1 MFSRQ
6 GVSRWSFQVTAK
18 FISLLTYRL
27 LGYICLSITANVCAI
42 YWMTRKWSWRHRKF
56 HKIRYLGFLKKL
68 TRCEYELSRPSRS
81 RETAADVMRFHF
93 SQIFKFFFMFVLI
106 SQCHAELFPRTQKYT
121 NQCQNGFTW
130 KFLIF
135 YLHCWENLQKSA
147 WRPGILSRDQK
158 SGI

>member
-1 MFSRQ
+1 
-6 GVSRWSFQVTAK
+6 
-18 FISLLTYRL
+18 
-27 LGYICLSITANVCAI
+27 
-42 YWMTRKWSWRHRKF
+42 MTRKWSWRHRKF

-121 NQCQNGFTW
+121 NQCKNGFTW

-147 WRPGILSRDQK
+147 SVSYQIQDFLTKNFQSTVKDRNFIHEVCKWEVFFEKYWCNIF
-158 SGI
+158 

>member
-56 HKIRYLGFLKKL
+56 HKIRYIGFLKKL

-81 RETAADVMRFHF
+81 WETAADVNFHF
-93 SQIFKFFFMFVLI
+93 SQIFKNLFYVCFDFSVSRRVISTDSKVHKSMSKWLYLKVFDFLPALLRKFTKISICQLSNSRFF
-106 SQCHAELFPRTQKYT
+106 
-121 NQCQNGFTW
+121 
-130 KFLIF
+130 
-135 YLHCWENLQKSA
+135 
-147 WRPGILSRDQK
+147 D
-158 SGI
+158 

>member
-56 HKIRYLGFLKKL
+56 HKIRYIGFLKKL

-81 RETAADVMRFHF
+81 RETAADVIFTFH
-93 SQIFKFFFMFVLI
+93 KFFTNFWKKILCLFWFLSVTQSYFHGLKSTQINVKMALLESFWFFI
-106 SQCHAELFPRTQKYT
+106 CTAE
-121 NQCQNGFTW
+121 N
-130 KFLIF
+130 
-135 YLHCWENLQKSA
+135 
-147 WRPGILSRDQK
+147 
-158 SGI
+158 